1 MLDLNVLDIWSLT
14 GRIGRTR
21 YLASGLILLGLKHN
35 VDRLSAAIA
44 GYPYRLFNYWIFDSR
59 GSWQQEP
66 ADTMFFVAVLLLAMP
81 FIWSGLAL
89 TMRRLRDAGLPLW
102 LIFVFFIP
110 FLNLIFFVILSVIPS
125 HQSLDEGPKRP
136 ARISRLLPQSSF
148 GSAVVGIVITAILAV
163 LEIQFSTE
171 VLGQYGWGLFVGIPF
186 FLGLNSTMIYSVHQ
200 PRSLGKCLLVSLLS
214 VALVGL
220 ALLALAIE
228 GVVCL
233 AMALPI
239 ATPIAVFGG
248 LVGYLLQKRLVL
260 STTNLRVASVV
271 FLLIPGLI
279 LLEHAF
285 GGTPPLYESK
295 TSVVINSDPQTVW
308 NHVVTSAELPPPTE
322 AMFKTGLAYPVRAEM
337 CGQGLG
343 AERHAMFS
351 TGAFVERMTVWDEPR
366 LLAFDVT
373 DQPPSM
379 EETSIYKN
387 VRPPH
392 LENYF
397 VARRGQFALKP
408 LPDGTTL
415 LEGTTWYQNYYWPA
429 PYWHLWSDHIVDG
442 IHKRVLLHIKTLAE
456 NESQKGA
463 NGLN

>member
-1 MLDLNVLDIWSLT
+1 MSDPNVLDVWT
-14 GRIGRTR
+14 CDGRIGRAR
-21 YLASGLILLGLKHN
+21 YFASGLILLALKHN
-35 VDRLSAAIA
+35 IDRLLAATA
-44 GYPYRLFNYWIFDSR
+44 GYPYGLFNYWVFTSRPGIALLHPEDS
-59 GSWQQEP
+59 
-66 ADTMFFVAVLLLAMP
+66 MFYVVLLLVAMP

-89 TMRRLRDAGLPLW
+89 TMRRLRDVGLPLW
-102 LIFVFFIP
+102 LVLLFFVP
-110 FLNLIFFVILSVIPS
+110 LLNLIFFTILSVIPS
-125 HQSLDEGPKRP
+125 RQSLDEGPKGTSRI
-136 ARISRLLPQSSF
+136 ARLIPHSSF

-163 LEIQFSTE
+163 LEIQFST
-171 VLGQYGWGLFVGIPF
+171 VALGQYGWGLFVGIPF
-186 FLGLNSTMIYSVHQ
+186 FLGLNSTMLYSVHQ
-200 PRSLGKCLLVSLLS
+200 PRTLGKCVLVSLLS

-239 ATPIAVFGG
+239 ATPIALVGG

-279 LLEHAF
+279 LLEHTS

-295 TSVVINSDPQTVW
+295 TSVVIKSDPKTVW
-308 NHVVTSAELPPPTE
+308 KYLVSSWALPPPTE
-322 AMFKTGLAYPVRAEM
+322 AMFKTGLAYPIRVEM
-337 CGQGLG
+337 CGHGVG
-343 AERHAMFS
+343 AERRGVFS
-351 TGAFVERMTVWDEPR
+351 TGAFVHPITVWDEPH
-366 LLAFDVT
+366 LVAFDVVG
-373 DQPPSM
+373 QPPSM

-397 VARRGQFALKP
+397 VARRGQFELKP

-429 PYWHLWSDHIVDG
+429 PYWHLWSDHVVDG
-442 IHKRVLLHIKTLAE
+442 IHKRVLVHIKSLAE
-456 NESQKGA
+456 NESQIA
-463 NGLN
+463 HN